1 MKLNDLK
8 IKPIAKFQYI
18 RSDKLMRLYRTIPCQ
33 RCGADDGTVCGSH
46 SNQQIHG
53 KGRGIKASDQ
63 YAASLC
69 NDCHFWLDFGQA
81 SRELKQAAW
90 NLAHEATVKLL
101 TAIHGN
107 EYLKLIGKA

>member
-1 MKLNDLK
+1 MSEILK
-8 IKPIAKFQYI
+8 FTYI
-18 RSDKLMRLYRTIPCQ
+18 RSTKLMAMYRTIPCQ
-33 RCGADDGTVCGSH
+33 RCGADDGTVVGAH
-46 SNQQIHG
+46 SNSGAHG
-53 KGRGIKASDQ
+53 KGRGIKASDEFC
-63 YAASLC
+63 ASLC